1 MEKNA
6 KVSIQYDAFVK
17 AVRPDSKATESTV
30 FLEGFIGE
38 SSLADHFR
46 LYSDASLNDFVEIP
60 TNAVVHSIANSK
72 EESALGGSKI
82 WVKKDAIFTYGNPA
96 MDNRPQASFLD
107 GDLYQGYMDN
117 MFQADTSGGNMG
129 AMGGGFE
136 NMASRPLCVPVPLP
150 QTMLCPVNPVS
161 RFICPTNLSGCPPIS
176 RLICPSRFCPSK
188 LFCPTF
194 GACPSIACNS
204 LACNPG
210 GGGRPFDA
218 NQGMADQ
225 FGGSFNPYF
234 EGDLYQGYMDNM
246 YQPQADTSGMD
257 AGQADFMQ
265 QPQTFNPAICGGT
278 INPTV
283 TFNPV
288 VCGGS
293 PITKPQ
299 ICLPQKSLLFPC
311 ITNPNFPPCKKP
323 PITSPFFPPCNGP
336 ITVRTCNIICKIP
349 KTTIQVFCGTIGNGP
364 IVSIADCPSFPCPTP
379 TFKTETINPNPNV
392 GGGIGGMNDQ
402 FGGDFNPYFD
412 GDLNKAYMENMY
424 QPQADAG
431 MGNMAGPASQSIICG
446 TGGVSVLCTIR
457 PTIMAGCEPSRLIRC
472 PRISLVVQC
481 PSRMRFDC
489 VTHDGRISLCHPCVP
504 WTWTRPTTIWTTGP
518 TTFPTTT
525 RIDPRINPGD
535 IRGGGGFG
543 QMGDDFNGSF
553 NPYGGF

>member
-117 MFQADTSGGNMG
+117 MFQPNAGGGNMG

-234 EGDLYQGYMDNM
+234 DGDLYQGYMDNM

-265 QPQTFNPAICGGT
+265 QPQTFNPAICGGP

-288 VCGGS
+288 VCGGTITS
-293 PITKPQ
+293 PFTR
-299 ICLPQKSLLFPC
+299 F
-311 ITNPNFPPCKKP
+311 NPNCPPRRTIIPVLCPTRTNFPPCNIP
-323 PITSPFFPPCNGP
+323 RTFPLSPICPRP
-336 ITVRTCNIICKIP
+336 ISLAQICP
-349 KTTIQVFCGTIGNGP
+349 TQPAFCTITGGNVP
-364 IVSIADCPSFPCPTP
+364 IVSIADCPSFPCPPGGIDTRV
-379 TFKTETINPNPNV
+379 INPNPNI

-446 TGGVSVLCTIR
+446 TGGASVLCTVR

-472 PRISLVVQC
+472 PRISLAIPC
-481 PSRMRFDC
+481 PSQPLSGCITQLNNSRCC
-489 VTHDGRISLCHPCVP
+489 VID
-504 WTWTRPTTIWTTGP
+504 TWWRWRRTTTIWTTGP
-518 TTFPTTT
+518 IDTT
-525 RIDPRINPGD
+525 RIDTRGTIFNPGN
-535 IRGGGGFG
+535 INVGGGIG